1 MLDKMIEVVGAR
13 QHNLK
18 NVDVSIPKNKLVVFT
33 GVSGSGKSS
42 LVFDTIYA
50 EAQRQLI
57 ETFSSFARRRLPKIS
72 RPDVDEIKN
81 ISTTI
86 TIDQK
91 KLGNNPRSTV
101 GTATELYTYLRLLF
115 SRVGEPLT
123 FDSRFFGFNNPYGM
137 CPKCRGLGRELKVDL
152 DLLID
157 RDKSIN
163 DNGLKHKHFQVG
175 KYFWKTIT
183 RSGLFDNDKPFKDWT
198 DEEMDKLLYSEK
210 FTVEDPDNQHM
221 WNVHFE
227 GIIRVMERRNVTG
240 DGVSGETFRF
250 FRSTHCTDCGGSRLN
265 QQARNVKVN
274 DMTIPELVELELTEL
289 LDWLETVK
297 GPVADPIVSRMKP
310 VLRNLI
316 SIGVGYLNLNRAVGT
331 LSGGESQRVKMARQL
346 GCDLIDMT
354 YVFDE
359 PSIGLHQRDIS
370 QLTDMLEELRDK
382 GNTVLVVEHDPA
394 VIRRAEHIIDIGP
407 WAGRNGGNIV
417 FTGTYDE
424 LLKSDSIT
432 SQMLQK
438 NTEMKQK
445 RRKRNGSITVKEASI
460 HNLKNITVG
469 IPTGIFVCVTGV
481 AGSGKSSLIIDVF
494 ARNHPDSIIIDQ
506 SGVARSSR
514 SNAATYIKA
523 FDYIR
528 KEFAKETGE
537 NPSIFSFNSE
547 GACPKCGGTGAL
559 TVEMFFLDAVKMT
572 CPECEGKRYREE
584 VLQHRYKERN
594 ISEVLR
600 MTASEA
606 LEFFD
611 STQIHRRL
619 RILNEVGLGYLQL
632 GQPLSTLSGG
642 EAQRMKLARE
652 LHKKGNIYILDEP
665 TTGLHVA
672 DIERLLEVIN
682 RLVDG
687 GNTVIV
693 IEHNLDVI
701 KNADWVIDMG
711 PEGGSKGGEII
722 AEGTPEEISE
732 EESSYTGQYL
742 KDILN

>member
-732 EESSYTGQYL
+732 EGSSYTGQYL

>member
-1 MLDKMIEVVGAR
+1 MDKMIEVVGAR

-152 DLLID
+152 ELLID

-198 DEEMDKLLYSEK
+198 AEEMDKLLYSEK

-438 NTEMKQK
+438 NTEIKQK

-460 HNLKNITVG
+460 HNLKNITVD

-494 ARNHPDSIIIDQ
+494 ARNHPESIIIDQ

-559 TVEMFFLDAVKMT
+559 KVEMFFLDAVKMT

-665 TTGLHVA
+665 TTGLHIA

-732 EESSYTGQYL
+732 EENSYTGQYL
-742 KDILN
+742 KDILK

>member
-1 MLDKMIEVVGAR
+1 MLDKMIEIVGAR

-18 NVDVSIPKNKLVVFT
+18 DVDVSIPKNKLVVFT

-42 LVFDTIYA
+42 LVFDTVYA

-123 FDSRFFGFNNPYGM
+123 YDSRFFGFNNPYGM

-157 RDKSIN
+157 WDKSIN
-163 DNGLKHKHFQVG
+163 TNGLKHRHFQVG

-183 RSGLFDNDKPFKDWT
+183 RSGLFDNDKPFKDWS
-198 DEEMDKLLYSEK
+198 EEELDKLLYSEK
-210 FTVEDPDNQHM
+210 FTVEDSDNQHM

-227 GIIRVMERRNVTG
+227 GIIKVMERRNVTG
-240 DGVSGETFRF
+240 DGIRGESFRF
-250 FRSTHCTDCGGSRLN
+250 FRSTHCSECGGSRLN
-265 QQARNVKVN
+265 QQARTVKLM
-274 DMTIPELVELELTEL
+274 DKTIPELVELELTEL
-289 LDWLETVK
+289 HDWLETVE
-297 GPVADPIVSRMKP
+297 GPVADPIVNRMKP

-394 VIRRAEHIIDIGP
+394 VIKRAEHIIDIGP
-407 WAGRNGGNIV
+407 QAGRHGGNIV

-432 SQMLQK
+432 SLMLTK
-438 NTEMKQK
+438 NSEIKQK
-445 RRKRNGSITVKEASI
+445 RRKRNGKITIEGASI
-460 HNLKNITVG
+460 HNLKNITVD

-481 AGSGKSSLIIDVF
+481 AGSGKSSLILDVF
-494 ARNHPDSIIIDQ
+494 ARNHPESIIIDQ

-528 KEFAKETGE
+528 KEFANETGE
-537 NPSIFSFNSE
+537 KPSIFSFNSE
-547 GACPKCGGTGAL
+547 GACPKCKGTGAL
-559 TVEMFFLDAVKMT
+559 TVEMFFLDAIKMT
-572 CPECEGKRYREE
+572 CPECEGRRYREE
-584 VLQHRYKERN
+584 VLKHSYKGRN

-611 STQIHRRL
+611 SPQIHRRL
-619 RILNEVGLGYLQL
+619 KILNEVGLGYLQL

-665 TTGLHVA
+665 TTGLHMA
-672 DIERLLEVIN
+672 DIERLLEVVN
-682 RLVDG
+682 RLVEG

-711 PEGGSKGGEII
+711 PEGGSKGGEIV
-722 AEGTPEEISE
+722 AEGTPEEIAE
-732 EESSYTGQYL
+732 EKGSYTGQFLAEIL
-742 KDILN
+742 K

>member
-1 MLDKMIEVVGAR
+1 MDKMIEIVGAR

-18 NVDVSIPKNKLVVFT
+18 DVDVSIPKNKLVVFT

-42 LVFDTIYA
+42 LVFDTVYA

-123 FDSRFFGFNNPYGM
+123 YDSRFFGFNNPYGM

-157 RDKSIN
+157 WDKSIN
-163 DNGLKHKHFQVG
+163 TNGLKHRHFQVG

-183 RSGLFDNDKPFKDWT
+183 RSGLFDNDKPFKDWS
-198 DEEMDKLLYSEK
+198 EEELDKLLYSEK
-210 FTVEDPDNQHM
+210 FTVEDSDNQHM

-227 GIIRVMERRNVTG
+227 GIIKVMERRNVTG
-240 DGVSGETFRF
+240 DGIRGESFRF
-250 FRSTHCTDCGGSRLN
+250 FRSTHCSECGGSRLN
-265 QQARNVKVN
+265 QQARTVKLM
-274 DMTIPELVELELTEL
+274 DKTIPELVELELTEL
-289 LDWLETVK
+289 HDWLETVE
-297 GPVADPIVSRMKP
+297 GPVADPIVNRMKP

-394 VIRRAEHIIDIGP
+394 VIKRAEHIIDIGP
-407 WAGRNGGNIV
+407 QAGRHGGNIV

-432 SQMLQK
+432 SLMLTK
-438 NTEMKQK
+438 NSEIKQK
-445 RRKRNGSITVKEASI
+445 RRKRNGKITIEGASI
-460 HNLKNITVG
+460 HNLKNITVD

-481 AGSGKSSLIIDVF
+481 AGSGKSSLILDVF
-494 ARNHPDSIIIDQ
+494 ARNHPESIIIDQ

-528 KEFAKETGE
+528 KEFANETGE
-537 NPSIFSFNSE
+537 KPSIFSFNSE
-547 GACPKCGGTGAL
+547 GACPKCKGTGAL
-559 TVEMFFLDAVKMT
+559 TVEMFFLDAIKMT
-572 CPECEGKRYREE
+572 CPECEGRRYREE
-584 VLQHRYKERN
+584 VLKHSYKGRN

-611 STQIHRRL
+611 SPQIHRRL
-619 RILNEVGLGYLQL
+619 KILNEVGLGYLQL

-665 TTGLHVA
+665 TTGLHMA
-672 DIERLLEVIN
+672 DIERLLEVVN
-682 RLVDG
+682 RLVEG

-711 PEGGSKGGEII
+711 PEGGSKGGEIV
-722 AEGTPEEISE
+722 AEGTPEEIAE
-732 EESSYTGQYL
+732 EKGSYTGQFLAEIL
-742 KDILN
+742 K

>member
-1 MLDKMIEVVGAR
+1 
-13 QHNLK
+13 
-18 NVDVSIPKNKLVVFT
+18 
-33 GVSGSGKSS
+33 
-42 LVFDTIYA
+42 
-50 EAQRQLI
+50 
-57 ETFSSFARRRLPKIS
+57 
-72 RPDVDEIKN
+72 
-81 ISTTI
+81 
-86 TIDQK
+86 
-91 KLGNNPRSTV
+91 
-101 GTATELYTYLRLLF
+101 
-115 SRVGEPLT
+115 
-123 FDSRFFGFNNPYGM
+123 
-137 CPKCRGLGRELKVDL
+137 
-152 DLLID
+152 
-157 RDKSIN
+157 
-163 DNGLKHKHFQVG
+163 
-175 KYFWKTIT
+175 
-183 RSGLFDNDKPFKDWT
+183 
-198 DEEMDKLLYSEK
+198 
-210 FTVEDPDNQHM
+210 
-221 WNVHFE
+221 
-227 GIIRVMERRNVTG
+227 
-240 DGVSGETFRF
+240 
-250 FRSTHCTDCGGSRLN
+250 
-265 QQARNVKVN
+265 
-274 DMTIPELVELELTEL
+274 
-289 LDWLETVK
+289 
-297 GPVADPIVSRMKP
+297 
-310 VLRNLI
+310 
-316 SIGVGYLNLNRAVGT
+316 
-331 LSGGESQRVKMARQL
+331 
-346 GCDLIDMT
+346 
-354 YVFDE
+354 
-359 PSIGLHQRDIS
+359 
-370 QLTDMLEELRDK
+370 
-382 GNTVLVVEHDPA
+382 
-394 VIRRAEHIIDIGP
+394 
-407 WAGRNGGNIV
+407 
-417 FTGTYDE
+417 
-424 LLKSDSIT
+424 
-432 SQMLQK
+432 
-438 NTEMKQK
+438 MKQK